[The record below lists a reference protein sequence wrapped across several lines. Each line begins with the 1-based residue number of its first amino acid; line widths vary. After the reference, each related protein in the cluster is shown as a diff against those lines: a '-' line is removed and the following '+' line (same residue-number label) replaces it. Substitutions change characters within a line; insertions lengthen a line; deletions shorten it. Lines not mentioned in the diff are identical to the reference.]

1 MRFRLKGRRLFVMSI
16 PKPILVLSASLFFGL
31 SVVAEDLVSLIR
43 QLDAKP
49 YAEGNGLRI
58 EIQQLFIEASA
69 SKVNPLDLEELEKC
83 LIDQLPEVREA
94 ISRQWLIR
102 ILEWFGSDASVPLLA
117 NYLGDS
123 DKETRDCARRALIAN
138 PSDEATRVLARAL
151 LRAEEAE
158 KAKFIDAFVYR
169 NDVRSVKVIETF
181 LKSENAPLVEAAARA
196 LVRLGDVMTPEA
208 LVEAWS
214 HAGDETKAVLERAI
228 LTAEIDAEGCR
239 SLIDS
244 GANSGIASAAFSAL
258 LNLDPEAAEA
268 LLRLFMDEPA
278 SPLRS
283 KILRIAFRREDL
295 QRFLISKLQT
305 VSVPDQL
312 LLLDAIS
319 ELSLSRYEGAV
330 LALLSGTDSE
340 VEGKVLDTLAQIGG
354 QASFEPLSDRLASG
368 SNKAAERA
376 LSMLDLPELNQRL
389 FTVLNTEED
398 AEKRVFAVRLL
409 ALRNADG
416 AEELFRTMIAVEA
429 SSDALRKECM
439 KALESLGELQSC
451 TTLAG
456 LLLQGDPLKRDAQRS
471 LKRLC
476 LNYGDPDRLWNEV
489 FLPALGAASSDEIRQ
504 DLLAIADAVAGDALM
519 DYLKKLLEDR
529 SSTLRSAAIKVL
541 SRWPTMDSGALWIQI
556 ATATNASASDIKAA
570 QTGLARIVKNNEI
583 EGWEKLKLDMIV
595 DALEEAPTDAF
606 KQAMVACY
614 LDPSPYIQH
623 YLHDAFETYVD
634 DPLIGSQVQ
643 KVLAKVPDSKERRK
657 R

>member
-1 MRFRLKGRRLFVMSI
+1 MRFRLKGRRLFLMRI
-16 PKPILVLSASLFFGL
+16 PKPVLALSASLFLGL
-31 SVVAEDLVSLIR
+31 SVVAEDLASLIG

-69 SKVNPLDLEELEKC
+69 PKAAPLALQELEQSI
-83 LIDQLPEVREA
+83 LDQLPEVREA
-94 ISRQWLIR
+94 ISRQWMIR
-102 ILEWFGSDASVPLLA
+102 ILEWFGSEASVPVLA
-117 NYLGDS
+117 TYLGDS
-123 DKETRDCARRALIAN
+123 DEETRDCARRALVAN

-158 KAKFIDAFVYR
+158 KGKYMDAFVYR
-169 NDVRSVKVIETF
+169 NDVRSVKVIEAF
-181 LKSENAPLVEAAARA
+181 LKSKNAPLVEEAARA
-196 LVRLGDVMTPEA
+196 LVRLGDAVAPEA
-208 LVEAWS
+208 LVEART
-214 HAGDETKAVLERAI
+214 HARAETKAVLERAI
-228 LTAEIDAEGCR
+228 LTAEIDAVGCR

-244 GANSGIASAAFSAL
+244 GANSGIASAAFSVL
-258 LNLDPEAAEA
+258 LNLDPEAAGA
-268 LLRLFMDEPA
+268 VLHLFLDEPA

-283 KILRIAFRREDL
+283 KILRIAFEREDL
-295 QRFLISKLQT
+295 QEFLISKLQT

-330 LALLSGTDSE
+330 LALLSGTDTE
-340 VEGKVLDTLAQIGG
+340 VEGKVLETLAQIGG

-389 FTVLNTEED
+389 FTVLETEED
-398 AEKRVFAVRLL
+398 AEKLALAVRLL

-416 AEELFRTMIAVEA
+416 AEELFRAMVAAEA

-451 TTLAG
+451 TTLVG
-456 LLLQGDPLKRDAQRS
+456 LLLQGDSLKRDVQRS

-489 FLPALGAASSDEIRQ
+489 FLPALGAASSDAIRQ

-519 DYLKKLLEDR
+519 GYLNELFEDQ
-529 SSTLRSAAIKVL
+529 SSALRPAAIKVL
-541 SRWPTMDSGALWIQI
+541 SRWPTMDSGALWIEI
-556 ATATNASASDIKAA
+556 ATATEASSSDIKAA
-570 QTGLARIVKNNEI
+570 QAGLARIAKNKEI

-595 DALEEAPTDAF
+595 DALEEAPTNAF

-623 YLHDAFETYVD
+623 YLHDAFETYVG
-634 DPLIGSQVQ
+634 DPLIGSDVQ
-643 KVLAKVPDSKERRK
+643 KILAMVPDSKERRK